1 MYEDIIDTRDR
12 LQKHKNELRL
22 KEYLDQ
28 LLQNPEQEDPRSTYH
43 EARMFR
49 GAMSDLFGVGP
60 KTIYNEALEHSG
72 FGVSQWLIILTYTF
86 TIEFGFITRSYPA
99 SKQWM
104 QVVVQKFD
112 IEKGNHTEVVVV
124 NRRRSLQYDIQVSD
138 WDKGK
143 KQLQKCLRRFAKS
156 KSLPGLR
163 LPVTYG
169 IVAIGG
175 YAKFY
180 EYHLEDDSMTPLFPD
195 NPALHIGLKCST
207 IQSFLNRIK
216 ADN

>member
-1 MYEDIIDTRDR
+1 
-12 LQKHKNELRL
+12 
-22 KEYLDQ
+22 
-28 LLQNPEQEDPRSTYH
+28 
-43 EARMFR
+43 MFR

-112 IEKGNHTEVVVV
+112 IEKRKNHTEVVVV